1 MQIIISDRMLIACVS
16 FFLFLLR
23 TDHKLAPDVEH
34 CFLFVCLFVFFFNSV
49 EKLRGI
55 KLVFVVQV
63 L

>member
-16 FFLFLLR
+16 FFLFLLQ
-23 TDHKLAPDVEH
+23 TNHNLAPDVEH
-34 CFLFVCLFVFFFNSV
+34 CFLFVCFFFNSV